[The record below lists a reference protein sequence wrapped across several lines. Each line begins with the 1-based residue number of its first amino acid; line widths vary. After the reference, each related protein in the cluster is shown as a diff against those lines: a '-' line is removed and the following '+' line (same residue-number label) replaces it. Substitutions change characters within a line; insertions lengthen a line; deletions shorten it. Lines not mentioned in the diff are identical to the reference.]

1 MEKSTL
7 FFSSTVSGHCNI
19 KEKEKAKKMQLN
31 VIRKIKKDRCTAS
44 SRGVMTGNVICKG
57 CPYNNK
63 KKGPLHCLVQ
73 GCHGR

>member
-44 SRGVMTGNVICKG
+44 SRGVMADNVICNG
-57 CPYNNK
+57 CLYMSSNRIVIRIV
-63 KKGPLHCLVQ
+63 LVV
-73 GCHGR
+73 